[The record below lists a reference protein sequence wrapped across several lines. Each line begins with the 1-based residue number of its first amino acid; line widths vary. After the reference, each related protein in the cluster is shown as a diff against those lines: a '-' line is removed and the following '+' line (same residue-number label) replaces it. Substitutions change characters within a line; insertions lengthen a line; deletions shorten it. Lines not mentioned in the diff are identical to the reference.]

1 MGKKIKLT
9 DAISAMS
16 QFQPADYA
24 SVNQDLKEM
33 YARLLNGRDA
43 FAAIYDLNVD
53 AVAEISELE
62 LEIKFYVE
70 KLLEV
75 AESVAMSSKEI
86 YGAAADAT
94 EVAGVVSGRH
104 EDLTNTILEVSEA
117 STNVL
122 SKIENGQNELTEIR
136 QLSDKTL
143 TASETMGTDMNNLSE
158 VIEEMTKVIESINA
172 ISSQT
177 NLLSLNASIEAARAG
192 EAGRG
197 FAVVA
202 DEIRSLADETKNL
215 TTTMGEFIEGV
226 RAASTKSVESVGLAI
241 ESLKA
246 VDEKITGVWQLNE
259 ENEKHVAAI
268 TDSISNLAAVSEE
281 ISSSMNEIEA
291 RSSEIED
298 SCKILSDDAEALN
311 EIGKNSADALK
322 PLSGIETNVDQLL
335 SRMGKLSED
344 PYYAL
349 NHEELCAYLDGAI
362 SAHKGWISRL
372 KSIMDSRE
380 ICPFQLDGN
389 KCHFGHF
396 YNSIEPQIPELKEVW
411 HKIGKDHLELHQS
424 GGEIIRCI
432 FNEEYDRAEQLFEA
446 SEKKSVELIELLSKL
461 KGMVPKQ
468 SSSVR

>member
-1 MGKKIKLT
+1 MGKKIKVT
-9 DAISAMS
+9 DAISALS
-16 QFQPADYA
+16 QLQSADYE
-24 SVNQDLKEM
+24 SVNQDLKNM
-33 YARLLNGRDA
+33 YARLQNGRDA
-43 FAAIYDLNVD
+43 FASVYDLNVN
-53 AVAEISELE
+53 AVAKISALD

-75 AESVAMSSKEI
+75 AESVAMSSKGI
-86 YGAAADAT
+86 YEAATDAT

-122 SKIENGQNELTEIR
+122 SKIENGQNELTDIR
-136 QLSDKTL
+136 KLSDKTL
-143 TASETMGTDMNNLSE
+143 AASETMGADMNNLSD

-268 TDSISNLAAVSEE
+268 TGSISNLAAVSEE

-291 RSSEIED
+291 RSSEIEEA
-298 SCKILSDDAEALN
+298 CKILSENADSLN

-335 SRMGKLSED
+335 ARMGKMSED

-349 NHEELCAYLDGAI
+349 NQDELCAYLDGAI
-362 SAHKGWISRL
+362 SAHKGWVARL
-372 KSIMDSRE
+372 KSIVDSKE

-396 YNSIEPQIPELKEVW
+396 YNSIEPPIPELKDIWER
-411 HKIGKDHLELHQS
+411 IGKEHRELHQS
-424 GGEIIRCI
+424 GSEILKCI
-432 FNEEYDRAEQLFEA
+432 FNEEYDRAYQLYGA
-446 SEKKSVELIELLSKL
+446 SEKKSVELIELLEKL

-468 SSSVR
+468 SSVH